1 MPHENRGEAPRPESG
16 SPPREPGRPAGD
28 RPKFFLAV
36 FQSGLR
42 GSRIYRVY
50 PGPDGLLVLFA
61 GPLVVWI
68 DVEMARKIDPT
79 HWAVKAAGALKTGAV
94 AAVGGALMVAAI
106 LLRIVLRAGRDDPS
120 AAADILTGAVVITV
134 LCVVFAIV
142 AVTATVRRVTTR
154 VAYLDAL
161 TEDELRAEAA
171 RDQWSFRVTARNVSD
186 VSIDPLEKA
195 DVLGAKPG
203 GPAARLTFTHDPTGK
218 WKLNLVRA
226 KDIKA
231 AVRAFRRLLGPG
243 KVEVTVPLEGE

>member
-1 MPHENRGEAPRPESG
+1 MPHENPGEAPRPNTN

-36 FQSGLR
+36 FQSGFR

-50 PGPDGLLVLFA
+50 PGPEGLLFLYA

-68 DVEMARKIDPT
+68 DVEMARRIDPT
-79 HWAVKAAGALKTGAV
+79 HWAVKAAGALRTGAV
-94 AAVGGALMVAAI
+94 AAVGGALIIAAVV
-106 LLRIVLRAGRDDPS
+106 LRLVLRAARDDPS

-134 LCVVFAIV
+134 LGVVFAIV
-142 AVTATVRRVTTR
+142 AVTVSVRRVTTR

-171 RDQWSFRVTARNVSD
+171 RDKWSFRVTARNVSD
-186 VSIDPLEKA
+186 VCIDPLDKSN
-195 DVLGAKPG
+195 VLGARPG
-203 GPAARLTFTHDPTGK
+203 GPVARLAFTHDPTGK